1 MTEVQATVEFSV
13 ELHKFYNVDLFQRGF
28 YQLRAT
34 MKLPPRVPHKME
46 ASLLNPAG
54 SELTFPPAPN
64 DCTVC
69 SKTFQILYKNEEI
82 MVNDVLL
89 LKVKMLLDSK
99 KIEESLNEMD
109 FQLSLDLNF
118 TDKDF
123 AFDDPNSLQLIS
135 SRTLKLHFSLH
146 RGLHHHVN
154 VMFDYFHLSVVTITI
169 HASLVALH
177 QPLISFPRPMKNTWL
192 NRNAP
197 AQSKDYGIPSLESV
211 VFGSSYTKQ
220 LSPDGSNFVVPE
232 SCMQHAYN
240 FHYNLCSSLLLAYK
254 GLFNY
259 FTMVTKELPTSRRM
273 ELEEIDVDARLS
285 ELCEQ
290 IKLKVE
296 NPDDL
301 PELVNMDLAQLCSLL
316 MALWAQFIEIATL
329 QGEVSALLAKEH
341 HILRVR
347 RFSEAFFCIEHPR
360 QAALAYQELHA
371 QSHGQMAAAVKN
383 STYFSSLPSLPVECV
398 ELDGDFNSLPII
410 FEDRYL
416 DSVPEDL
423 DVPWSGIQNI
433 RRSSL
438 SAKLERSDSK
448 ECNTSSYS
456 SPDFKAKPAS
466 IHSVRPNENEKPQT
480 KQHKTKAEE
489 HNKSK
494 VKATK
499 LKKTIKSENNKKL
512 VKQNSKDS
520 VILVGYKCLKSSNL
534 GETSKS
540 EGGLPICPKG
550 GQAPMSTGPDNGV
563 KADSKLLC
571 QHRELIPLLSS
582 MEINVETPKTKNLNE
597 FGCSIN
603 RHNIEPCTFASTGL
617 FQAGP
622 GTPAER
628 VGSTKC
634 SFVSLNSQQMAPT
647 AGVKHIEVKPR
658 SKCAYEGEKV
668 TVIMASKL
676 PVKDDQGL
684 CRSPEPQLL
693 DSKKNYLL
701 LEKDALHPAS
711 SESTLSK
718 LCTKGFNL
726 VVSGDAVKLP
736 DVYVTCSSS
745 RVSDSGIE
753 SEPSSF
759 AFQLDPDLA
768 TEPLLEK
775 TSLLSEKPCMQVLLK
790 PELSSKNMVEGRCT
804 ESTSAVSEIQS
815 SLTSINSL
823 PSDDDDEQQVDES
836 LKVAAV
842 LAQQTGEE
850 QPKLESTVALDQLKY
865 EMKKSSVVVQEEN
878 VVYIEG
884 SGTAS
889 QDPHSCVFTEQ
900 EFHNSIVGQESNSSN
915 PQQNTVCVN
924 DFREL
929 QGYNEDF
936 SLEKATT
943 KHIIKLNS
951 EVIHLN
957 EPSCHTSDVA
967 EISQSV
973 DPELHP
979 EELVD
984 IIQVFEIPTLQE
996 TDDRVHTNRSAAS
1009 STDIVKQ
1016 GLVENYFGSRS
1027 STDLSDISPGG
1038 GGSCPSS
1045 PQKETV
1051 GFVTLAQAE
1060 EDEEQEMIE
1069 NGYYEADDDAV
1080 YDSNDAV
1087 RPELINADRT
1097 TEGASM
1103 PGACTPTCLS
1113 FSSVVRDSPSI
1124 SGLSSRSKLDAITKQ
1139 PSSAV
1144 LSSTVSASWYDD
1156 AATKGQMQIF
1166 LQAKEELKLLKF
1178 PGFMYS
1184 DVPDLASKIPYFS
1197 LEEEENVEDGIHLI
1211 VCVHGLDGNSADLRL
1226 VKTYIELGLPGT
1238 QIEFLMSERN
1248 QNDTFADFD
1257 SMTDRLLD
1265 EIIQYVQIYN
1275 LTVSKISF
1283 IGHSLGNLIIRS
1295 VLTRQRFK
1303 FYLNKLHTFLS
1314 LSGPHLGTLYNSSAL
1329 VNTGLWFMQKWKK
1342 SGSLL
1347 QLTCRDHSDPRQ
1359 TFLYKL
1365 SKKAGL
1371 HYFKNVVLVGSLQ
1384 DRYVPYHSARIEI
1397 CKTALKD
1404 KQSGPVYAEMIQ
1416 NLLMP
1421 VLENKECNLV
1431 RYDVIHAL
1439 PNTANSLIG
1448 RAAHIAVLDSEIFLE
1463 KFFLV
1468 AGLKYFQ

>member
-1 MTEVQATVEFSV
+1 
-13 ELHKFYNVDLFQRGF
+13 
-28 YQLRAT
+28 
-34 MKLPPRVPHKME
+34 
-46 ASLLNPAG
+46 
-54 SELTFPPAPN
+54 
-64 DCTVC
+64 
-69 SKTFQILYKNEEI
+69 

-99 KIEESLNEMD
+99 KIEASLNEMD

-123 AFDDPNSLQLIS
+123 TFDDPNSLQLIS

-154 VMFDYFHLSVVTITI
+154 VMFDYFHLSVVSITI

-177 QPLISFPRPMKNTWL
+177 QPLLSFPRPMKNTWL

-197 AQSKDYGIPSLESV
+197 AQSKDYAIPSLESV
-211 VFGSSYTKQ
+211 VFGSNYTKQ
-220 LSPDGSNFVVPE
+220 LSPDGSNYVVPE

-273 ELEEIDVDARLS
+273 ELAMTNMQVLYERLLRRKYPRTQRDTLIEEIDVDARLA

-301 PELVNMDLAQLCSLL
+301 SELVNMDLAQLCSLL
-316 MALWAQFIEIATL
+316 MALWAQFIEIVSL
-329 QGEVSALLAKEH
+329 QGEISALLAKEH
-341 HILRVR
+341 HALRVR

-383 STYFSSLPSLPVECV
+383 STYFSSLPCLPVECV

-423 DVPWSGIQNI
+423 DVPWSGVQNI
-433 RRSSL
+433 RRSSF
-438 SAKLERSDSK
+438 SAKLEKSDSK
-448 ECNTSSYS
+448 ECNNIGFS
-456 SPDFKAKPAS
+456 SPDIKAKPAS
-466 IHSVRPNENEKPQT
+466 IHSVRYNESEKPQT

-489 HNKSK
+489 HSKSK
-494 VKATK
+494 VKTAK
-499 LKKTIKSENNKKL
+499 LKKTIKSENSKKL

-520 VILVGYKCLKSSNL
+520 VILVGYKCLKNSNL
-534 GETSKS
+534 GDTSKS

-550 GQAPMSTGPDNGV
+550 GQVPTNIGPDNGE
-563 KADSKLLC
+563 KANSKLLC
-571 QHRELIPLLSS
+571 QHKELIPLLSS
-582 MEINVETPKTKNLNE
+582 MEKNVEAAKTKNLDE
-597 FGCSIN
+597 FGYSIN
-603 RHNIEPCTFASTGL
+603 RHKMEPCTFASSGL

-622 GTPAER
+622 GTPSEC
-628 VGSTKC
+628 VSSTKF
-634 SFVSLNSQQMAPT
+634 SFDSLNSRQIAP
-647 AGVKHIEVKPR
+647 AQGVKHIEVKPR

-676 PVKDDQGL
+676 PVKDDHGF
-684 CRSPEPQLL
+684 CRSSEPQPL
-693 DSKKNYLL
+693 DSKKDYLL

-711 SESTLSK
+711 SESALPNV
-718 LCTKGFNL
+718 CTKGFNL

-745 RVSDSGIE
+745 RISDSGIE

-768 TEPLLEK
+768 TEPVLEK
-775 TSLLSEKPCMQVLLK
+775 ASLLSEKPCMQLLLK
-790 PELSSKNMVEGRCT
+790 PELSLKNVVEGRCT

-823 PSDDDDEQQVDES
+823 PSDDDEQPVDES
-836 LKVAAV
+836 SNVAAV
-842 LAQQTGEE
+842 HAQQTSDE
-850 QPKLESTVALDQLKY
+850 QPKRESAVPDQLKC
-865 EMKKSSVVVQEEN
+865 EMKKSSVVVQEES
-878 VVYIEG
+878 VVFIED
-884 SGTAS
+884 SGISNQT
-889 QDPHSCVFTEQ
+889 PHSSVIEQ
-900 EFHNSIVGQESNSSN
+900 EFHNCIVSQENNSSN
-915 PQQNTVCVN
+915 PQQNIVCVN
-924 DFREL
+924 DFKEL
-929 QGYNEDF
+929 QGSSEDF
-936 SLEKATT
+936 SSGKATT

-957 EPSCHTSDVA
+957 EPSCHTSGEA
-967 EISQSV
+967 EINQSV
-973 DPELHP
+973 GPELHP

-996 TDDRVHTNRSAAS
+996 ADDRMHTNLSAAS

-1045 PQKETV
+1045 PQKETI
-1051 GFVTLAQAE
+1051 GLVTLAQAE

-1080 YDSNDAV
+1080 YDRNDAL
-1087 RPELINADRT
+1087 RSELISADHT

-1144 LSSTVSASWYDD
+1144 FSSTVPVSWYDD

-1184 DVPDLASKIPYFS
+1184 DVPDLASTTPYFS
-1197 LEEEENVEDGIHLI
+1197 LEESEQLEDGIHLI

-1265 EIIQYVQIYN
+1265 EIIQYIQIYN

-1416 NLLMP
+1416 NLLSP

-1468 AGLKYFQ
+1468 VGLKYFQ